1 MKEAVRVEKSLLRFR
16 LVQIRNW
23 TLTRLQATRSQQIQM
38 LKKFDDWILL
48 AQRAEMDTIDEMCH
62 VIKRAIE
69 DESKLQQELQI

>member
-1 MKEAVRVEKSLLRFR
+1 
-16 LVQIRNW
+16 
-23 TLTRLQATRSQQIQM
+23 M